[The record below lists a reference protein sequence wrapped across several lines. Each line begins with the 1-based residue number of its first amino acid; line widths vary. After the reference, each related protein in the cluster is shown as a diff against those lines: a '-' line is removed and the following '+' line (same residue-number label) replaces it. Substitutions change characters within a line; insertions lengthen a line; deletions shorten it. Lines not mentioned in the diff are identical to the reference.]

1 APSGTYHPALLQVL
15 STAGAGAV
23 GALWVGGADF
33 RVRAG
38 RVNTGTGEGVGRG
51 LAATIFWRT
60 GDRLDPLAMT
70 VGETIGFALVLMA
83 VADRVEIVG
92 VVTAAVDL
100 AELTGDITVRG
111 CGRLKKT
118 LAPLD

>member
-1 APSGTYHPALLQVL
+1 
-15 STAGAGAV
+15 
-23 GALWVGGADF
+23 
-33 RVRAG
+33 
-38 RVNTGTGEGVGRG
+38 
-51 LAATIFWRT
+51 
-60 GDRLDPLAMT
+60 MT